1 MADPGWRYK
10 DALRME
16 TTKRSSMDQY
26 KTTMTVDQICALY
39 TPSSVENERPLALG
53 GRRQSRQT
61 VIPGRLFNQFEL
73 ADTGFLWLWCTPSTL
88 LDGSAAAVCN
98 AWGYAPK
105 QIGVW
110 IKAQPD
116 PGPEHWRACAYP
128 DHYEVSTHG
137 RVRRNGKIL
146 AQQAMDPDGYPR
158 VRLYKDGVPWD
169 ARVHRLVGETF
180 LGPRPADW
188 QTDHIDGTKTN
199 NCLVNLEYVPPIENV
214 RRAIELGNQGGGPS
228 NVPEEFLSQTRKAI
242 QSRRFRAKLQMG
254 MGHLLRNTAEFF
266 IIGTRGKY
274 TLLKKSSSQV
284 NTIIAPEDALIVA
297 PRREH
302 SRKPDEIY
310 DKIESVCPGPY
321 LELFARS
328 GRAGWTSYGDE
339 LESEAVAESVSTPSP
354 ARPPLVA
361 HTLFIVDDGE
371 VTEQQNV
378 IADPGLEGQWPE

>member
-1 MADPGWRYK
+1 MAGVLYTTVMADPGWQYK

-16 TTKRSSMDQY
+16 TTKRSSMDHY

-39 TPSSVENERPLALG
+39 TPSRVEHEQGLDFS
-53 GRRQSRQT
+53 GRRSQRT
-61 VIPGRLFNQFEL
+61 TLIPGRLFNQFEL

-88 LDGSAAAVCN
+88 LDGSAVAVCN

-110 IKAQPD
+110 IK
-116 PGPEHWRACAYP
+116 GRIEIT
-128 DHYEVSTHG
+128 EV
-137 RVRRNGKIL
+137 
-146 AQQAMDPDGYPR
+146 P
-158 VRLYKDGVPWD
+158 
-169 ARVHRLVGETF
+169 VGSE
-180 LGPRPADW
+180 W
-188 QTDHIDGTKTN
+188 QTVAN
-199 NCLVNLEYVPPIENV
+199 LV
-214 RRAIELGNQGGGPS
+214 
-228 NVPEEFLSQTRKAI
+228 
-242 QSRRFRAKLQMG
+242 LQIG
-254 MGHLLRNTAEFF
+254 MGWCTRGVLEFF
-266 IIGTRGKY
+266 IIATRGKY
-274 TLLKKSSSQV
+274 TKLVKDKGQSNL
-284 NTIIAPEDALIVA
+284 ILAAEDAVILA
-297 PRREH
+297 SKREH
-302 SRKPDEIY
+302 SRKPDKIY

-371 VTEQQNV
+371 VTEHHDV